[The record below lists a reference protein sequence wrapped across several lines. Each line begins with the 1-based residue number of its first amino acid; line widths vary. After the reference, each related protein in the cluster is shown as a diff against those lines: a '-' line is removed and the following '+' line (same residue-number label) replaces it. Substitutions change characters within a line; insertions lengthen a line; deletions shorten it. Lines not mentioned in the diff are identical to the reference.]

1 MECQFCH
8 KQFGVKGTLIKHQQ
22 TAKFCIK
29 IQEKLAPK
37 KEKVFN
43 CSGCKKEL
51 SCKQTLQI
59 HQKKCEKY
67 IENNKVMDLEK
78 QLEMKDTIIEQANA
92 TIVKLETRVRELELD
107 MKDVAIK
114 SKGKIT
120 TTNTYIQQNFTPIT
134 DEKLKQ
140 DALRLTQEHLALGR
154 RGVANYAVNS
164 TSLKDNIVC
173 TDASRGHYKYRDQDG
188 DIIIDPYSHTIIKR
202 VCESLKE
209 PAEKINLGV
218 KSQLKGD
225 TPDAELLKAVKIDE
239 TSKEIRHA
247 ADGLENDLTREFTKS
262 ISSGAVKKI
271 EV

>member
-1 MECQFCH
+1 
-8 KQFGVKGTLIKHQQ
+8 
-22 TAKFCIK
+22 
-29 IQEKLAPK
+29 
-37 KEKVFN
+37 
-43 CSGCKKEL
+43 
-51 SCKQTLQI
+51 
-59 HQKKCEKY
+59 
-67 IENNKVMDLEK
+67 
-78 QLEMKDTIIEQANA
+78 MKDMI
-92 TIVKLETRVRELELD
+92 IVKLETRVRELELD

-114 SKGKIT
+114 SKGKIS

-173 TDASRGHYKYRDQDG
+173 TDVSRGHCKYRDQDG

-209 PAEKINLGV
+209 PAEKINIGV

-225 TPDAELLKAVKIDE
+225 TPDAELLKAVKIHE
-239 TSKEIRHA
+239 TTNDIKQV
-247 ADGLENDLTREFTKS
+247 ADGIDNELTREITKT
-262 ISSGAVKKI
+262 ISSTNIKKI
-271 EV
+271 SS